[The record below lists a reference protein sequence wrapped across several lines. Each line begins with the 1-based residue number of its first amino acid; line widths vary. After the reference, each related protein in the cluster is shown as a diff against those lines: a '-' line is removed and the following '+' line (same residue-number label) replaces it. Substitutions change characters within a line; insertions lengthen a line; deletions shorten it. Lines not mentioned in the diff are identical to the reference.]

1 MKIIVN
7 PKNYTNYE
15 YSPYLKRGNP
25 VEAPANP
32 NYVVGQVVVI
42 PNENHKDPSKN
53 FVLAVVLGCID
64 EEFDGELRTDVHG
77 MVCIDKIRPAV
88 VTDFGKSN
96 VTYIPRLYKECQ
108 GEAVV
113 IIHEHK
119 ILGEDRQESLW
130 FHGKHIATVRKDDKT
145 FIVEATGEQ
154 RIFIDLNGGA
164 NFEDSPRLD
173 GEEATKACIKFGM
186 FDQDLQNE
194 DKVHFEMNSWFAIRE
209 LDAEGNAT
217 DDVAI
222 CHTYDEAIQL
232 ATDEMNNPTP
242 NFIVQEK

>member
-1 MKIIVN
+1 MKIIVDIR
-7 PKNYTNYE
+7 NYTNSE
-15 YSPYLKRGNP
+15 YDEYFDGGSPENNP
-25 VEAPANP
+25 
-32 NYVVGQVVVI
+32 YVVGQVVAI
-42 PNENHKDPSKN
+42 KEDDRSGEKGC
-53 FVLAVVLGCID
+53 FTLGVVLGVITQH
-64 EEFDGELRTDVHG
+64 EVRTDAHG
-77 MVCIDKIRPAV
+77 MVSIEDIRPA
-88 VTDFGKSN
+88 TINDFGKSN
-96 VTYIPRLYKECQ
+96 ISYITRLKKECQ

-113 IIHEHK
+113 QIHEHK
-119 ILGEDRQESLW
+119 LLGEDRQESLW
-130 FHGKHIATVRKDDKT
+130 FHGKHIATVRKDGRT

-186 FDQDLQNE
+186 FDQDLQND